1 MVVSAAFTKQGK
13 AAVRL
18 RRKELGMRTDDIREY
33 LRLCLRYRGATVLL
47 CTAVYLLPAAGGT
60 GFFLRLWIAGGMLLA
75 GFLSSALYAF
85 AFHTGASES
94 WLKVLLVLELF
105 SYGLLTCLSGGL
117 YSPYLWYYISCL
129 FMMLSLR
136 QSFLFTG
143 LGILWCILCVVT
155 GHLAGVQGTAVGQP
169 VYNLA
174 TGGVVVIGAFYVLLG
189 CIHRLDEA
197 VRQQSRLNARLREEK
212 ERSEQALGHITELYD
227 TLNLFA
233 MSDPDRVM
241 EALVQ
246 TLCRTIAPGGCVL
259 VKCDPEGG
267 VERREVREIEEEEA
281 EAVWSAA
288 TEALQEAGSGWR
300 PVRLESEQLK
310 FECVYIGERTLPKGL
325 LLRRTGTSVPE
336 KQDLF
341 YRGVIEIVFR
351 NMDTH
356 RELETYIAAEEK
368 NRMADE
374 IHDTVIQR
382 LFALACGLKMLE
394 GKTADSMEED
404 RNNQIRLL
412 MRSTEGIMKELR
424 EAIYGKRFE
433 SSGAQ
438 SFTGRVRTYLSEM
451 ESMSGAQ
458 IQLEIDER
466 AEEMTASQKIVLYRI
481 SCEAVSNAVCHGRAR
496 RIALRLALTDREICM
511 EVQDNGSGLSIPSG
525 ESLRGN
531 GLRNMN
537 RMVSLLRGQI
547 LLEAG
552 ENRGTAV
559 RLRLPRR

>member
-1 MVVSAAFTKQGK
+1 
-13 AAVRL
+13 
-18 RRKELGMRTDDIREY
+18 MRTDDIREY
-33 LRLCLRYRGATVLL
+33 LWLCLRYRGATVLL

-60 GFFLRLWIAGGMLLA
+60 GLFLRLWIAGGMLLA

-85 AFHTGASES
+85 QTGANEN
-94 WLKVLLVLELF
+94 WFKVLLGLELF
-105 SYGLLTCLSGGL
+105 FYGLLTCLSGGL

-136 QSFLFTG
+136 QSILFTG
-143 LGILWCILCVVT
+143 LGVLWCLLCVVS
-155 GHLAGVQGTAVGQP
+155 GHLAGVQGAAAGRP

-174 TGGVVVIGAFYVLLG
+174 TGAVVVIGAFYVLLG
-189 CIHRLDEA
+189 CIHRLNEA
-197 VRQQSRLNARLREEK
+197 VRQQSLLNARLQEEK

-246 TLCRTIAPGGCVL
+246 TLLRTIAPGGCVL
-259 VKCDPEGG
+259 IKYDPEGR
-267 VERREVREIEEEEA
+267 VERREVHGIEEGEA
-281 EAVWSAA
+281 AAAWSAA
-288 TEALQEAGSGWR
+288 TEALQGAAAGWHPVNRASG
-300 PVRLESEQLK
+300 ESE
-310 FECVYIGERTLPKGL
+310 FEGAYIGETTLPRGL
-325 LLRRTGTSVPE
+325 LLRRAGTAVPE

-341 YRGVIEIVFR
+341 YRGVIEVVFR

-356 RELETYIAAEEK
+356 QELETYITAEEK

-394 GKTADSMEED
+394 EETSDSMGED
-404 RNNQIRLL
+404 RKSQIRLL
-412 MRSTEGIMKELR
+412 VRSTEGIMKELR

-433 SSGAQ
+433 SSGTQ
-438 SFTGRVRTYLSEM
+438 SFTGRVQAYLSEM
-451 ESMSGAQ
+451 ESLSGAH
-458 IQLEIDER
+458 IQLEMDER

-496 RIALRLALTDREICM
+496 RVALRLALTDREIRM
-511 EVQDNGSGLSIPSG
+511 EVRDNGSGLSAPSG

-537 RMVSLLRGQI
+537 RMVSLLRGQL
-547 LLEAG
+547 LLEG
-552 ENRGTAV
+552 RENRGTAV

>member
-1 MVVSAAFTKQGK
+1 MKS
-13 AAVRL
+13 
-18 RRKELGMRTDDIREY
+18 DDVKEY
-33 LRLCLRYRGATVLL
+33 LRLCLRYRVATVLL
-47 CTAVYLLPAAGGT
+47 CTAVYLIPAAGGT

-75 GFLSSALYAF
+75 GFLSTALYAF
-85 AFHTGASES
+85 AFHNGENEN
-94 WLKVLLVLELF
+94 WFKVLLVLELF
-105 SYGLLTCLSGGL
+105 SYGLLTGLSGGL

-143 LGILWCILCVVT
+143 LGILWCLLCVVS
-155 GHLAGVQGTAVGQP
+155 GHLAGVHGTAALQP
-169 VYNLA
+169 VYNLV
-174 TGGVVVIGAFYVLLG
+174 TGAVVVIGAFYVLLG
-189 CIHRLDEA
+189 CIRRLDEA
-197 VRQQSRLNARLREEK
+197 VRQQSLLNARLREEK

-259 VKCDPEGG
+259 VKYDPEGG
-267 VERREVREIEEEEA
+267 VERRELHGIEEEKA
-281 EAVWSAA
+281 AAAWSAA
-288 TEALQEAGSGWR
+288 AEVLQGAVAGWHPISREAGE
-300 PVRLESEQLK
+300 PD
-310 FECVYIGERTLPKGL
+310 FEGVYIGESALPRGL
-325 LLRRTGTSVPE
+325 LLRRAGTFVPE

-394 GKTADSMEED
+394 GKTANSMEED
-404 RNNQIRLL
+404 WKSQIRVLV
-412 MRSTEGIMKELR
+412 RSVEGIMKELR

-433 SSGAQ
+433 GCGAQ
-438 SFTGRVRTYLSEM
+438 SFTGRVQAYLSEM
-451 ESMSGAQ
+451 ESLSGAQ
-458 IQLEIDER
+458 IQLELDER

-481 SCEAVSNAVCHGRAR
+481 SCEAVSNAVCHGRAQ

-511 EVQDNGSGLSIPSG
+511 EVQDNGTGLSVPSG

-537 RMVSLLRGQI
+537 RMVSLLRGQL
-547 LLEAG
+547 LLEAR
-552 ENRGTAV
+552 ENHGTAV

>member
-1 MVVSAAFTKQGK
+1 
-13 AAVRL
+13 
-18 RRKELGMRTDDIREY
+18 MRTDDIGGY
-33 LRLCLRYRGATVLL
+33 VRLCLRYRGATVLL

-143 LGILWCILCVVT
+143 LGILWCLLCVVT

-197 VRQQSRLNARLREEK
+197 VRQQSRLNDRLREEK

-246 TLCRTIAPGGCVL
+246 TLRRTIAPGGCVL
-259 VKCDPEGG
+259 VKYDPEGG
-267 VERREVREIEEEEA
+267 VERREVHGIGEEEA
-281 EAVWSAA
+281 TADWSAA
-288 TEALQEAGSGWR
+288 TEALQGAEAGWH
-300 PVRLESEQLK
+300 PVNGGYGKPE
-310 FECVYIGERTLPKGL
+310 FEGVYIGEATLPKGL
-325 LLRRTGTSVPE
+325 LLRRAGTTVPE

-382 LFALACGLKMLE
+382 LFALACGLKLLE
-394 GKTADSMEED
+394 EKTVDSMEED
-404 RNNQIRLL
+404 RKNQIRLL
-412 MRSTEGIMKELR
+412 VHSTEGIMKELR

-433 SSGAQ
+433 SSGTQ
-438 SFTGRVRTYLSEM
+438 SFTGRVQAYLSEM

-458 IQLEIDER
+458 IRLEMDER

-511 EVQDNGSGLSIPSG
+511 EVQDNGSGLSVPSG